1 MTEQT
6 DTLISGFISS
16 FKALLKKKGGEAIL
30 REARLLDI
38 RYRLTLDLRISIET
52 KYSHT
57 ESKSVRDCY
66 ERLFKFLDLW
76 NVYEV
81 CWSYGKKLGLT
92 TKNKISGWKEPFL
105 NKTRISDFL
114 NCSAEKFQKLFVS
127 DERKIQK
134 YRQYLEHFSELDAVN
149 GGNKE
154 QYKEYLAAP
163 ASAFDY
169 EQLLFIQY
177 MERNAYY
184 HGGEAARAG
193 VDYGYRKKQLD
204 FYIEFLMEFIA
215 RMGTGL
221 FNKELEME
229 EK

>member
-1 MTEQT
+1 MSEKSSV
-6 DTLISGFISS
+6 DDFIAS
-16 FKALLKKKGGEAIL
+16 FESLQKKKGGDKVF

-38 RYRLTLDLRISIET
+38 RFRLSLDLRIGIET

-57 ESKSVRDCY
+57 SCKSVRDCY

-81 CWSYGKKLGLT
+81 CWSYAERLGLAT
-92 TKNKISGWKEPFL
+92 GSKVKGWNKSFLKE
-105 NKTRISDFL
+105 TGISDFL
-114 NCSAEKFQKLFVS
+114 NGSAKKFQKLFVS

-134 YRQYLEHFSELDAVN
+134 YRQYLDHFSDLDAVN
-149 GGNKE
+149 DRNQE
-154 QYKEYLAAP
+154 QFKKYLAAP
-163 ASAFDY
+163 PSAFDY

-193 VDYGYRKKQLD
+193 VDYGYRKKQFD
-204 FYIEFLMEFIA
+204 FYIEFLTELIA
-215 RMGTGL
+215 RMGETL
-221 FNKELEME
+221 FTKEMQKE

>member
-1 MTEQT
+1 MSEKSSV
-6 DTLISGFISS
+6 DDFIAS
-16 FKALLKKKGGEAIL
+16 FESLQKKKGGDKVF

-38 RYRLTLDLRISIET
+38 RFRLSLDLRIGIET

-57 ESKSVRDCY
+57 SYKPVRDCY

-154 QYKEYLAAP
+154 RYKEYLAAP

>member
-1 MTEQT
+1 MS
-6 DTLISGFISS
+6 DKSSVDDFIAS
-16 FKALLKKKGGEAIL
+16 FKLLKDKKGGDKVF

-38 RYRLTLDLRISIET
+38 RFRLSLDLRIGIET

-57 ESKSVRDCY
+57 SYKSVRDCY

-154 QYKEYLAAP
+154 RYKEYLAAP

-193 VDYGYRKKQLD
+193 VDYGYRKKQFD
-204 FYIEFLMEFIA
+204 FYIEFLTELIA
-215 RMGTGL
+215 RMGVAL
-221 FNKELEME
+221 FSKEMKME
-229 EK
+229 DK

>member
-1 MTEQT
+1 MS
-6 DTLISGFISS
+6 DKSSVDDFIAS
-16 FKALLKKKGGEAIL
+16 FKLLQKKKGGDKVF

-38 RYRLTLDLRISIET
+38 RFRLSLDLRIGIET

-57 ESKSVRDCY
+57 SYKSVRDCY

-154 QYKEYLAAP
+154 RYKEYLAAP

>member
-1 MTEQT
+1 MS
-6 DTLISGFISS
+6 DKSSVDDFIAS
-16 FKALLKKKGGEAIL
+16 FKLLQKKKGGDKVF

-38 RYRLTLDLRISIET
+38 RFRLSLDLRIGIET

-57 ESKSVRDCY
+57 SYKSVRDCY

-154 QYKEYLAAP
+154 RYKEYLAAP

-193 VDYGYRKKQLD
+193 VDYGYRKKQFD
-204 FYIEFLMEFIA
+204 FYIEFLTELIA
-215 RMGTGL
+215 RMGVAL
-221 FNKELEME
+221 FSKEMKME
-229 EK
+229 DK